1 MNEITSVSNPK
12 VKQWVKYHE
21 KKHRDRDGLFL
32 VEGEHLIQEAIQAG
46 LLKTLILSADCPY
59 TFAFD
64 GECFMVTEEIM
75 KKLRSTVSVNNCIG
89 VCQMKDSHV
98 SLGDKVILLDDV
110 QDPGNA
116 GTIIR
121 TAYSFGFDAV
131 VFSGHSVDIY
141 NEKLIRST
149 QGALF
154 HMSVLKGH
162 LPDIINKLKQDGI
175 PVYGTSL
182 RNAKGLSEFKNQAQ
196 TALVFGNEGNGVSEE
211 ILDLCDEH
219 LFIEMSQF
227 ESLNVA
233 VAAGI
238 CCYAFRKRE
247 L

>member
-1 MNEITSVSNPK
+1 MNEITSVNNLR

-21 KKHRDRDGLFL
+21 KKYRDQDGLFL
-32 VEGEHLIQEAIQAG
+32 VEGEHLIQEALQAG

-59 TFAFD
+59 AFNFD
-64 GECFMVTEEIM
+64 GESFMVTEEIM
-75 KKLRSTVSVNNCIG
+75 KKLRSTVSINSCIG
-89 VCQMKDSHV
+89 VCQMKETSI

-131 VFSGHSVDIY
+131 VFSKHSVDIY
-141 NEKLIRST
+141 NEKLVRST

-154 HMSVLKGH
+154 HLSVLKGD
-162 LPDIINKLKQDGI
+162 LPDIIHELKQNGLA
-175 PVYGTSL
+175 VYGTSL
-182 RNAKGLSEFKNQAQ
+182 HHAKGLSAFSNGSK
-196 TALVFGNEGNGVSEE
+196 TALVFGNEGKGVSEE
-211 ILDLCDEH
+211 ILNLCDD
-219 LFIEMSQF
+219 LIFIEMQQF

-238 CCYAFRKRE
+238 CCYKFRKQE